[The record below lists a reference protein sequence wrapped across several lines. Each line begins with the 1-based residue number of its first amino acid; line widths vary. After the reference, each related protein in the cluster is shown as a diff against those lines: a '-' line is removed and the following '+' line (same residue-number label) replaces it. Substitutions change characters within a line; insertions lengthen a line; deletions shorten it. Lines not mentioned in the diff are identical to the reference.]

1 MNFAQ
6 YDGAGALVIQIF
18 SGEGLF
24 QAAYRVEYL
33 RGIPVAVTYGT
44 QMNSPIRPNN
54 IGRWQ
59 ALNLPLFEGIRINIH
74 KDRKANRSVLEKPF
88 NLSRCI
94 TKINPD
100 QQDIFFS
107 KRLPRGL

>member
-1 MNFAQ
+1 MRGGESSKMNLRSLTVQARWRSE
-6 YDGAGALVIQIF
+6 F
-18 SGEGLF
+18 SLREGLF
-24 QAAYRVEYL
+24 QATYCVENL

-74 KDRKANRSVLEKPF
+74 MIGKLTGRCLEKPF

-100 QQDIFFS
+100 QQDIF
-107 KRLPRGL
+107 L

>member
-1 MNFAQ
+1 MYIAQ
-6 YDGAGALVIQIF
+6 HGGAGALAIRIF
-18 SGEGLF
+18 LGEGLF
-24 QAAYRVEYL
+24 QAAYRVENL
-33 RGIPVAVTYGT
+33 RGIPVTVTYGT

-74 KDRKANRSVLEKPF
+74 KDGEANRSGLEKAF

-100 QQDIFFS
+100 QQDIFLL
-107 KRLPRGL
+107 KRLPGGL